1 MFFLKPSKSVA
12 IGATAL
18 AIGAGAYGLAG
29 ATVRAASGT
38 AATLPISAL
47 SGHRLSRSG
56 GSNARSGPAAGGS
69 VGRVSSVSESGF
81 ELLTSAGEKVTIKET
96 PSTTYE
102 KDAHAA
108 SANAVTKDKTAL
120 VLGVANGTT
129 ITAMQVILEPANIGS
144 GAASKVIPFR
154 RGAPS
159 TSKQLGKIPAN
170 YKQGSGTIVS
180 GTKANRATKAT
191 LTDYPGGIVDRVVRI
206 SNGEYEVHNIGVSWP
221 HHVFVSWNFKVVGAD

>member
-1 MFFLKPSKSVA
+1 VFPLKLSKSVA

-38 AATLPISAL
+38 TTTLPISAP
-47 SGHRLSRSG
+47 SGHRLPGSG

-69 VGRVSSVSESGF
+69 VGRVSSMSKSGF

-102 KDAHAA
+102 KDAHAT

-120 VLGVANGTT
+120 VLGVTNGTT

-144 GAASKVIPFR
+144 GEASKVIPFR

-159 TSKQLGKIPAN
+159 TSKQVGQIPAN
-170 YKQGSGTIVS
+170 YQQRTGPSSAGP
-180 GTKANRATKAT
+180 R
-191 LTDYPGGIVDRVVRI
+191 RI
-206 SNGEYEVHNIGVSWP
+206 EPLKPPSPITR
-221 HHVFVSWNFKVVGAD
+221 GALSTA